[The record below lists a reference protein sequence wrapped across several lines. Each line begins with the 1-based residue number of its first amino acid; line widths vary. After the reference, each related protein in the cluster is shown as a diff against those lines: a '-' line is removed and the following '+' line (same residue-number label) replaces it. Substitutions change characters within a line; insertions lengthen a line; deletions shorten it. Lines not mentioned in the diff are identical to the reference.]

1 MSEHLIKSLESVFR
15 QVLDVLNAIF
25 NKIIS
30 GLKTLERLPDLI
42 INLGDIIAKGFNDQI
57 QSQSEMEIQIRM
69 AKISSK
75 KGLVQAELEAILDLK
90 EQLDQDSEEISIRY
104 KKIQDELNDEAQKRV
119 NELDNHL
126 INLHERHF
134 PRAMYAG
141 YIEEISPLLG
151 TVYKDSMESY
161 MERIVHLKKTVEIVK
176 DRLQTFYEQRRLFFE
191 KINRFKYDKSTQSIQ
206 DYYLPVLVVET
217 ENIKN
222 NTFDKKAYLPGKLKD
237 DSSLAFTIN
246 EKLQQMDALLN
257 TETNLNKI
265 IKRID
270 WIHDEQT
277 SEEINDNIQKTLKS
291 NSFFG
296 LSPTISAALKK
307 SEKNSNIHIA
317 KGLKNETN

>member
-1 MSEHLIKSLESVFR
+1 MSEHLINSLESIFR

-42 INLGDIIAKGFNDQI
+42 ISLGDIITKGFNDQI

-69 AKISSK
+69 AKVSSK

-90 EQLDQDSEEISIRY
+90 EQLDQDLDEISIRY
-104 KKIQDELNDEAQKRV
+104 KKIQDELNSEAQKRV
-119 NELDNHL
+119 KELDDHL

-134 PRAMYAG
+134 PGAMYTG
-141 YIEEISPLLG
+141 YVEEISPLLE

-161 MERIVHLKKTVEIVK
+161 MERIAHLKKTVEIVR
-176 DRLQTFYEQRRLFFE
+176 DRLQNFYEQRRLFFE
-191 KINRFKYDKSTQSIQ
+191 KIDQFKYDESIHSTK
-206 DYYLPVLVVET
+206 DYFLPVLIVET

-222 NTFDKKAYLPGKLKD
+222 STFIKKAYLPGQLKND
-237 DSSLAFTIN
+237 ASLSFTIN
-246 EKLQQMDALLN
+246 EKLQQMDDLLN

-265 IKRID
+265 IKRIN
-270 WIHDEQT
+270 WKHDEPT
-277 SEEINDNIQKTLKS
+277 SEEINENMQKTLES

-296 LSPTISAALKK
+296 LSPVISEALKK
-307 SEKNSNIHIA
+307 SKKSSNIHIA
-317 KGLKNETN
+317 KGFKNETN